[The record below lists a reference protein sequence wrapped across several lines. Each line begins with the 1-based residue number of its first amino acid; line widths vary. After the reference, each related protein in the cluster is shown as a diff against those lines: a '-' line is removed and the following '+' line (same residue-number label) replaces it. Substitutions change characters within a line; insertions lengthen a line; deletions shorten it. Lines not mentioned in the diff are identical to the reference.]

1 MSFTFENT
9 PHSSL
14 SCKLLPAQYREYEY
28 DLLKTTFYYIKVSGI
43 PSGKK
48 LIKNDTISSHVKI
61 SMISLISSLSLK
73 LYLNSLVYHRNIF
86 GSSSH
91 VLDNLR
97 KPSDIFRD
105 FRKMFGIVRLAFGTN
120 LENLRKSS
128 ESDRRSL
135 ENHQNRHHEY
145 VYIIKRTLH
154 VSSKI
159 WILLLLPLEH
169 RIHIFSPPCNVLYEC
184 FMRVATASVLHF
196 LFVSAGCSQARF
208 GSRGHANSQ
217 EISGLTSPSHRF

>member
-1 MSFTFENT
+1 M
-9 PHSSL
+9 
-14 SCKLLPAQYREYEY
+14 
-28 DLLKTTFYYIKVSGI
+28 
-43 PSGKK
+43 
-48 LIKNDTISSHVKI
+48 IKNDTISSHVKI

-145 VYIIKRTLH
+145 VYIIKRTFH

-169 RIHIFSPPCNVLYEC
+169 RIHTFSRHRVMSSMNVLC
-184 FMRVATASVLHF
+184 VLQQLLFSIFFSCLQVVLKHVLGHVVTRTARK
-196 LFVSAGCSQARF
+196 SAAWHRRLIDFNYVVFELAPKQDTK
-208 GSRGHANSQ
+208 
-217 EISGLTSPSHRF
+217 ISLQLKMN